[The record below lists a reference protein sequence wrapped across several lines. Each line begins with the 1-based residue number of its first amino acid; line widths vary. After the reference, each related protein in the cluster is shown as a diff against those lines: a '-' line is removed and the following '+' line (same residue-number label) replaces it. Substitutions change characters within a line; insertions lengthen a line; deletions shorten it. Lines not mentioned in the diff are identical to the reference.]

1 MYTSY
6 TSRKAVRRVLV
17 KALDA
22 ATPSLKDLAANA
34 GISARAIRAYRYGK
48 RTPSPKV
55 LRALVTALRKQS
67 GRLAKV
73 ADELEKGKRVRQ
85 QESSNP

>member
-1 MYTSY
+1 VYTSY

-22 ATPSLKDLAANA
+22 ATPSLKDLAANT

-67 GRLAKV
+67 RRLAKL
-73 ADELEKGKRVRQ
+73 ADELEKGGT
-85 QESSNP
+85 P